1 MSQGTGGSIHL
12 SRENLTRYVRHFVY
26 TSTYHNESSC
36 TRLTR
41 TVVPPCTR
49 RLQALCAQGYRDA
62 LAHLLATDQLR
73 CGQCVEEEGGCEL
86 CREARH
92 QLLPGDILAV
102 FDEVAAQE
110 LEQGRAA
117 TRSPGS
123 VLSSLRAMV
132 EAALSLLLAARLAAK
147 CPLKMLVAWAK
158 SLLSSVYC
166 PTCLKIRPVPCAL

>member
-1 MSQGTGGSIHL
+1 M
-12 SRENLTRYVRHFVY
+12 
-26 TSTYHNESSC
+26 
-36 TRLTR
+36 
-41 TVVPPCTR
+41 PPCTR
-49 RLQALCAQGYRDA
+49 RLQALCAQGWRDA
-62 LAHLLATDQLR
+62 LAHLLATHQLR
-73 CGQCVEEEGGCEL
+73 CAKCGGEGCEV
-86 CREARH
+86 CRETRH

-102 FDEVAAQE
+102 FDEVAKQE
-110 LEQGRAA
+110 QEQGQGRAA

>member
-1 MSQGTGGSIHL
+1 M
-12 SRENLTRYVRHFVY
+12 
-26 TSTYHNESSC
+26 
-36 TRLTR
+36 TR

-49 RLQALCAQGYRDA
+49 RLQGVCAQGWRDA
-62 LAHLLATDQLR
+62 LAHLLATHQLR
-73 CGQCVEEEGGCEL
+73 CGQCGGEGEGCQL

-92 QLLPGDILAV
+92 QLLPAHILAV

-110 LEQGRAA
+110 QEQGSGA
-117 TRSPGS
+117 TKSS

-147 CPLKMLVAWAK
+147 CPLKMLVASAK

>member
-1 MSQGTGGSIHL
+1 MSQGSGGSIHL
-12 SRENLTRYVRHFVY
+12 SRENLTRYVTHII
-26 TSTYHNESSC
+26 NICIKSSC
-36 TRLTR
+36 PRLTR

-49 RLQALCAQGYRDA
+49 RLQGVCAQGWRDA
-62 LAHLLATDQLR
+62 LAHLLATHQLR
-73 CGQCVEEEGGCEL
+73 CAQCGGEGEGCQL

-92 QLLPGDILAV
+92 QLLPAHILAV

-110 LEQGRAA
+110 QGQEQGSGA
-117 TRSPGS
+117 TKS

-132 EAALSLLLAARLAAK
+132 EAVLSLLLAARLAAK
-147 CPLKMLVAWAK
+147 CPLKMLVASAK

>member
-1 MSQGTGGSIHL
+1 MSQGSGGSIHL
-12 SRENLTRYVRHFVY
+12 SRENLTRYVTHIINILRAP
-26 TSTYHNESSC
+26 C

-49 RLQALCAQGYRDA
+49 RLQGVCAQGWRDA
-62 LAHLLATDQLR
+62 LAHLLATHQLR
-73 CGQCVEEEGGCEL
+73 CGQCGGEGEGCQL

-92 QLLPGDILAV
+92 QLLPAHILAV

-110 LEQGRAA
+110 QGSGA
-117 TRSPGS
+117 TKSS

-132 EAALSLLLAARLAAK
+132 EAVLSLLLAARLAAK
-147 CPLKMLVAWAK
+147 CPLKMLVASAK

-166 PTCLKIRPVPCAL
+166 PTCLKIRPVPCSF

>member
-1 MSQGTGGSIHL
+1 M
-12 SRENLTRYVRHFVY
+12 
-26 TSTYHNESSC
+26 
-36 TRLTR
+36 TR

-49 RLQALCAQGYRDA
+49 RLQGVCAQGWRDA
-62 LAHLLATDQLR
+62 LAHLLATHQLR
-73 CGQCVEEEGGCEL
+73 CGQCGGEGECEV

-92 QLLPGDILAV
+92 QLLPAHILAV

-110 LEQGRAA
+110 QGRAA
-117 TRSPGS
+117 TRSS

-132 EAALSLLLAARLAAK
+132 EAVLSLLLAARLAAK
-147 CPLKMLVAWAK
+147 CPLKMLVASAK

>member
-1 MSQGTGGSIHL
+1 MSQGSGGSIHL
-12 SRENLTRYVRHFVY
+12 SRENLTRYVTHIINILRAP
-26 TSTYHNESSC
+26 C

-49 RLQALCAQGYRDA
+49 RLQGVCAQGWRDA
-62 LAHLLATDQLR
+62 LAHLLATHQLR
-73 CGQCVEEEGGCEL
+73 CGQCGGEGEGCQQ

-92 QLLPGDILAV
+92 QLLPAHILAV

-110 LEQGRAA
+110 QGSGA
-117 TRSPGS
+117 TKSS

-132 EAALSLLLAARLAAK
+132 EAVLSLLLAARLAAK
-147 CPLKMLVAWAK
+147 CPLKMLVASAK

-166 PTCLKIRPVPCAL
+166 PTCLKIRPVPCSL